1 MTMPSGTIE
10 IQAAVCREFG
20 KPLTVETL
28 HLDPPRGNEVRVK
41 VLASSI
47 CHSDI
52 IYMDGGWGGEL
63 PAVFGHEVAGVV
75 TDLGPAVPSG
85 DLRAGSRVLVSL
97 LRSCGHCE
105 CCEAGV
111 PTQCVTEF
119 AIDSAPRLTDG
130 RGRTVR
136 AGLRVGGFAE
146 SVVVDASQVVK
157 IPAYVADEAACLISC
172 GVMTGFGAA
181 INTAKVQ
188 VGDAVAVVGCGG
200 VGLNCVQGAAL
211 AGALPLVAIDVAA
224 DKLAQA
230 RAFGATETID
240 ATDGDF
246 AGRALALT
254 EGRGFDVVMTAV
266 GSARSIETALPLLAR
281 EGALVAVGMPP
292 DDERVGLNAT
302 GLSHHGRRILGCKMG
317 SARLRIDVPKLFRL
331 YRGGRL
337 KLDELISSRQ
347 PLADIHESI
356 ELSRHSRN
364 LRHVIVFPD
373 ANGAGTA

>member
-20 KPLTVETL
+20 SPLTVETL
-28 HLDPPRGNEVRVK
+28 RLDPPGGNEVRVK

-75 TDLGPAVPSG
+75 TDIGPFVHSG
-85 DLRAGSRVLVSL
+85 DLQAGDRVLVSL
-97 LRSCGHCE
+97 LRSCGRCE

-119 AIDSAPRLTDG
+119 AIDAAPRLTDG
-130 RGRTVR
+130 RGRPVR

-188 VGDAVAVVGCGG
+188 VGDSVAVVGCGG

-224 DKLAQA
+224 DKLEQA

-240 ATDGDF
+240 AADGDM
-246 AGRALALT
+246 AEEALALT
-254 EGRGFDVVMTAV
+254 DGRGFDVVMTAV
-266 GSARSIETALPLLAR
+266 GSARAIEAALPLLAR
-281 EGALVAVGMPP
+281 EGALVVVGMPP

-302 GLSHHGRRILGCKMG
+302 GLAHHGRRILGCKMG

-337 KLDELISSRQ
+337 KLDELISSRR
-347 PLADIHESI
+347 PLADINESI
-356 ELSRHSRN
+356 DLSRHSRN

-373 ANGAGTA
+373 GAGTA

>member
-1 MTMPSGTIE
+1 MHSDTIE

-20 KPLTVETL
+20 SPLTVETL
-28 HLDPPRGNEVRVK
+28 RLDSPRGNEIRVK

-75 TDLGPAVPSG
+75 TDIGPYVRSG
-85 DLRAGSRVLVSL
+85 DLRAGDRVLVSL
-97 LRSCGHCE
+97 LRSCGRCE

-119 AIDSAPRLTDG
+119 AIDAAPRLIDG
-130 RGRTVR
+130 RGRPVR

-146 SVVVDASQVVK
+146 NVVVDASQVVK

-172 GVMTGFGAA
+172 GVVTGFGAA

-188 VGDAVAVVGCGG
+188 VGDSVAVIGCGG

-224 DKLAQA
+224 DKLEQA
-230 RAFGATETID
+230 RTFGATETVD
-240 ATDGDF
+240 AADGDM
-246 AGRALALT
+246 AGKALALT
-254 EGRGFDVVMTAV
+254 DGRGFDVVMTAV
-266 GSARSIETALPLLAR
+266 GSARAIEAALPLLAR
-281 EGALVAVGMPP
+281 EGALVVVGMPP

-302 GLSHHGRRILGCKMG
+302 GLAHHGRRILGCKMG

-337 KLDELISSRQ
+337 KLDELISSRR
-347 PLADIHESI
+347 PLADINESI

-373 ANGAGTA
+373 GAGTA